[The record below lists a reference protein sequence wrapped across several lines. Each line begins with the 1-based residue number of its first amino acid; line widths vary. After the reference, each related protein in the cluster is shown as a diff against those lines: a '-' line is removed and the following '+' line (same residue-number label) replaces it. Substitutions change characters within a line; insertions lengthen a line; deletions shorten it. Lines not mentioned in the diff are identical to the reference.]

1 MKPALVTLA
10 LAAAL
15 AAQAQDKAAA
25 PPSKPALT
33 IQTTQAQPAQWATRL
48 PVNGSVAAWQEAV
61 IGAEVGGMRIAEL
74 LVQVGDRVKKGQ
86 LLVRL
91 SPGTLQAD
99 LAATRASL
107 QEAEINARDA
117 RSQAERVKPLAGTE
131 ALSAQQIEATLAAA
145 DMAEARVAGLK
156 ARLMADE
163 LRLGYT
169 RITAPDDG
177 VITAREAVEGA
188 LAQAGQELLRLQRQG
203 RLEWRAEVPGPL
215 LDQVKVGQK
224 AVVQIGSG
232 SVEGRVRQVA
242 PKIDAQTRN
251 GMVYVD
257 LPASAGLRAGLFARG
272 ELLQGEGSVLTL
284 PQSAVMLRDGFSYVF
299 KLEGNKVRQVK
310 VALGQRQGDRVEI
323 RSGLDAKTPV
333 ALSGLGFLADGDT
346 VRLAPAAG
354 ASAPAKK

>member
-1 MKPALVTLA
+1 MKSMLVVSALA
-10 LAAAL
+10 LAVSV
-15 AAQAQDKAAA
+15 QAQTQPA
-25 PPSKPALT
+25 PASKPSLT

-48 PVNGSVAAWQEAV
+48 PANGSVAAWQEAV
-61 IGAEVGGMRIAEL
+61 IGAEVGGMRIAEV
-74 LVQVGDRVKKGQ
+74 LVNVGDRVKKGQ

-107 QEAEINARDA
+107 QEAEISARDA
-117 RSQAERVKPLAGTE
+117 RAQAERVKPLTGTE
-131 ALSAQQIEATLAAA
+131 ALSAQQIEATVAAA
-145 DMAEARVAGLK
+145 DMAEARVASLK

-169 RITAPDDG
+169 RIAAPDDG

-188 LAQAGQELLRLQRQG
+188 LAQPGQELLRLQRQG

-224 AVVQIGSG
+224 ARVQVGSA

-251 GMVYVD
+251 GLVYVD
-257 LPASAGLRAGLFARG
+257 LPATAGARAGLFARG
-272 ELLQGEGSVLTL
+272 ELLQGEGTVLTL
-284 PQSAVMLRDGFSYVF
+284 PQSAVLLRDGFSYVF
-299 KLEGNKVRQVK
+299 KLEGGNKVRQTK
-310 VALGQRQGDRVEI
+310 VEAGQRQGDRVEI
-323 RSGLDAKTPV
+323 KAGLDAKTPV

-346 VRLAPAAG
+346 VRVT
-354 ASAPAKK
+354 K

>member
-1 MKPALVTLA
+1 MKPALVFSALA
-10 LAAAL
+10 LAL
-15 AAQAQDKAAA
+15 SVQAQNQPASPAAK
-25 PPSKPALT
+25 PSLT
-33 IQTTQAQPAQWATRL
+33 IQTTQAQPAQWASRL
-48 PVNGSVAAWQEAV
+48 PVNGNVAAWQEAV

-74 LVQVGDRVKKGQ
+74 LVNVGDRVKKGQ

-107 QEAEINARDA
+107 QEAEVAARDA
-117 RSQAERVKPLAGTE
+117 RAQAERVKPLTGTE
-131 ALSAQQIEATLAAA
+131 ALSAQAIDAALAAA
-145 DMAEARVAGLK
+145 EMAEARVASLK

-188 LAQAGQELLRLQRQG
+188 LAQPGQELLRLQRQG

-224 AVVQIGSG
+224 ARVQVGSA

-251 GMVYVD
+251 ELVYVD
-257 LPASAGLRAGLFARG
+257 LPATAGVRAGLFARG

-284 PQSAVMLRDGFSYVF
+284 PQSAVLLRDGFSYVF
-299 KLEGNKVRQVK
+299 KRGGNKVRQTK
-310 VALGQRQGDRVEI
+310 VETGQRQGDHVEI
-323 RSGLDAKTPV
+323 KQGLDAKAAV
-333 ALSGLGFLADGDT
+333 ALSGVGFLADGDT
-346 VRLAPAAG
+346 VRVAPA
-354 ASAPAKK
+354 ASAPAPAKQ